1 MMPKEYAN
9 QNILVFS
16 LRLNVPHLPEKK
28 YAQDNRAYDHISEQG
43 KKASHLEV
51 AKSDIPFYTFLACHA
66 HRMKLDIKYFGKFAK
81 FTATL
86 GINAP
91 LSNCNHLR
99 RCIQGHLNFHLSS
112 ISITSNGI
120 NNLDAYEALR
130 NTANSSKI
138 TPLSLRDMLYRIQLA
153 NKLPLFLQLSQR
165 SSGEVDAIIPNK
177 PEAEIMAK
185 RINVQVAA
193 WCHIY
198 WKATNPGGERFYK
211 KLSDRAFSQ
220 VLLHEI
226 SKGVWDAE
234 EMSVSLPNAQSEL
247 SAVMEFKNQDWVK
260 NIAQAD
266 QHNLKKK
273 HVDPNVA
280 FPFQDDFSVGTI
292 HGKN

>member
-81 FTATL
+81 LTATL

-112 ISITSNGI
+112 ISIRINGI
-120 NNLDAYEALR
+120 ENFDASETLR
-130 NTANSSKI
+130 NTANGSKI
-138 TPLSLRDMLYRIQLA
+138 ARLSLRDMLYHIQLA
-153 NKLPLFLQLSQR
+153 NKLPLFLQLSQG
-165 SSGEVDAIIPNK
+165 SSGEVDAVIPNM
-177 PEAEIMAK
+177 PEGELMAAW
-185 RINVQVAA
+185 INVQVTV
-193 WCHIY
+193 WCHFY
-198 WKATNPGGERFYK
+198 WKATNLGGERFYR

-220 VLLHEI
+220 VLFHE
-226 SKGVWDAE
+226 SSECVWDAE
-234 EMSVSLPNAQSEL
+234 EMSVTCRMLSQSCL
-247 SAVMEFKNQDWVK
+247 
-260 NIAQAD
+260 
-266 QHNLKKK
+266 L
-273 HVDPNVA
+273 
-280 FPFQDDFSVGTI
+280 
-292 HGKN
+292 